1 MQTEI
6 NEEMH
11 TVREERAMIEK
22 IQIIPNDFKESFEN
36 MPLESAGRVIL
47 ALFRF
52 ANEEDESEVLGDD
65 IIAKAVFPTI
75 KSHVERHEAYR
86 VAMVNNGKRGGAP
99 IGNSNAKKTTENN
112 LKQPKTTKN
121 NQKQA
126 PNPNPNPIPNPYK
139 ESIVEILSYLNERA
153 GTKYGDSKES
163 VKHITA
169 RLNEGFTVDDFKK
182 VIDKKV
188 NEWKGTEQAQ
198 YIRPSTLFA
207 PSHFEEYLNAP
218 EKGKTSS
225 LAGQNSTNIVNRFK
239 QRDDYDFEAI
249 ERKLIRN

>member
-1 MQTEI
+1 
-6 NEEMH
+6 
-11 TVREERAMIEK
+11 MIEK
-22 IQIIPNDFKESFEN
+22 IQIVQKDFEESLKRMSYESVGRLFMALMAYANDEDPSGI
-36 MPLESAGRVIL
+36 LE
-47 ALFRF
+47 
-52 ANEEDESEVLGDD
+52 DD
-65 IIAKAVFPTI
+65 ITAGIFFPTL
-75 KSHVERHEAYR
+75 KTHVERHEAYR
-86 VAMVNNGKRGGAP
+86 VAMANNGKRGGAP

-112 LKQPKTTKN
+112 LKQPKTSKN
-121 NQKQA
+121 NQKQT

-139 ESIVEILSYLNERA
+139 ESIVEILAYLNEKA
-153 GTKYGDSKES
+153 GTKYGESKES
-163 VKHITA
+163 IKLITA
-169 RLNEGFTVDDFKK
+169 RLNDHFTVDDFKK

-218 EKGKTSS
+218 EKGKVSS
-225 LAGQNSTNIVNRFK
+225 LAGQGSTNIVNRFK